1 MTESMHLHA
10 RILTAVQLKRI
21 PPAAGHKA
29 ALRDP
34 TVDLDI
40 SGKLLTDGGFYA
52 VATALATCVEHPGEG
67 GAVVRLEEVCLKGN
81 GLTAKSLRYLGKV
94 VALATKDLRDLDLS
108 NNLIQIAT
116 AEDAAAWEAFL
127 KSFSNSS
134 VLRRVD
140 FSGNP
145 LGRKAFEI
153 FTRVYGRE
161 LSMDTQLSENSVL
174 GTSDASITESRQTDT
189 GDLGLRMKKMS
200 VTFNGTSLK
209 QGSEEINGTH
219 LSGRDEG

>member
-1 MTESMHLHA
+1 M
-10 RILTAVQLKRI
+10 
-21 PPAAGHKA
+21 
-29 ALRDP
+29 
-34 TVDLDI
+34 
-40 SGKLLTDGGFYA
+40 
-52 VATALATCVEHPGEG
+52 
-67 GAVVRLEEVCLKGN
+67 VRLEEVCLKGN